1 MLALPLELKLF
12 VGQGYLQLFVV
23 FGRFPEAQVQQ
34 SAVGTERFD
43 GRFIA
48 VLTDAVHFLVKWG
61 FEGERP
67 DYLPSRIVGTLR
79 VARNTVLIAENV
91 LQVLFRDL
99 VEIDQV
105 SKSILLALD
114 VDLGHCCE
122 VLL

>member
-1 MLALPLELKLF
+1 MLLPRRL
-12 VGQGYLQLFVV
+12 YLQSLVV
-23 FGRFPEAQVQQ
+23 IGRFVEAHVQQ

-79 VARNTVLIAENV
+79 VVRIKTPFNAENV

>member
-1 MLALPLELKLF
+1 MLLLRPLDLQSAVV
-12 VGQGYLQLFVV
+12 VGREG
-23 FGRFPEAQVQQ
+23 EAHAQQ
-34 SAVGTERFD
+34 SAVGTERRD
-43 GRFIA
+43 GRFVA

-67 DYLPSRIVGTLR
+67 DYLPPRIVGTRR
-79 VARNTVLIAENV
+79 VAHITIFETAENV

-105 SKSILLALD
+105 SKSILLAFD